1 MTSTSRQSA
10 FSVHFCIP
18 WFFLEVPSKTIT
30 PHHTSVLIIQWL
42 TGSVMRACKLLLLF
56 VAATLAISSVTAGY
70 FIRSVPNNQ
79 AIHRATDNLLT
90 NRAINQSQILS
101 TMVKLEKKIFLKV
114 KRPCGI
120 CRKTIM
126 MWSSKTGRNL
136 SRSSRDSW
144 SQGPRQKWARS
155 LCQPRRSCTAI
166 SPPAFWQIVTSTHQ
180 NLTSQLQNR
189 FDTTLGKVIWSAVE
203 GVLRVCRVHELM
215 TIKVL

>member
-18 WFFLEVPSKTIT
+18 WFLLEVPSKTIT

-56 VAATLAISSVTAGY
+56 VAATLAISSVTAGTSFGLFQIIKQSIEQRTIY
-70 FIRSVPNNQ
+70 SPIEQSINHKSYQRWWNWKKNLFEGKKTLWDLSEDDNDVVVEDWSKLVTELAGFMVPGTTPEMSTLIVSTATKLYSDLSASV
-79 AIHRATDNLLT
+79 
-90 NRAINQSQILS
+90 
-101 TMVKLEKKIFLKV
+101 
-114 KRPCGI
+114 
-120 CRKTIM
+120 
-126 MWSSKTGRNL
+126 
-136 SRSSRDSW
+136 
-144 SQGPRQKWARS
+144 
-155 LCQPRRSCTAI
+155 
-166 SPPAFWQIVTSTHQ
+166 WQIVTSTHQ